1 MQGIFVIE
9 NRPQAVYPRE
19 KPKYKGLRMAKNKKF
34 LKFLK
39 GKGIKKKALA
49 ERLGISVRAVEH
61 WLNGR
66 NRPSIIY
73 LIEMSKL
80 FKMSIESV
88 YDMFRERN

>member
-1 MQGIFVIE
+1 M
-9 NRPQAVYPRE
+9 VYI
-19 KPKYKGLRMAKNKKF
+19 MAKNKKF

-39 GKGIKKKALA
+39 VKGIKQKALA

-61 WLNGR
+61 WVNGR

-88 YDMFRERN
+88 YDIDLPPKMYLYRLHRICFNWEIL

>member
-1 MQGIFVIE
+1 M
-9 NRPQAVYPRE
+9 VYI
-19 KPKYKGLRMAKNKKF
+19 MAKNKKF

-39 GKGIKKKALA
+39 VKGIKKKALA

>member
-1 MQGIFVIE
+1 M
-9 NRPQAVYPRE
+9 VYI
-19 KPKYKGLRMAKNKKF
+19 MAKNKKF

-66 NRPSIIY
+66 NKPSIIY

-80 FKMSIESV
+80 FKMSIEGV
-88 YDMFRERN
+88 YDMFREKN